1 MPLCTTPYG
10 TASYRNLLH
19 FQSVVFRAKVCIFPG
34 RSFCDVQLLIRWASQ
49 PGRWC
54 ALVLD
59 VRNHHAKPKIA
70 TTVGATIA
78 SMIAMQSMRID
89 FSAAPIGPR
98 GPNMPV
104 VQAGSARAHATTVV
118 PGTGRLFFA
127 IGSLRPEGFQNLPPP
142 CFPGISRARL
152 APQLPGPT
160 FQNNMQSQSNDP
172 GTLDAAAN

>member
-59 VRNHHAKPKIA
+59 VRNHQ
-70 TTVGATIA
+70 
-78 SMIAMQSMRID
+78 QSMRID

-104 VQAGSARAHATTVV
+104 VQAGSARAHATMVV

-152 APQLPGPT
+152 APQLPAPT

-172 GTLDAAAN
+172 RTLDAAAN